1 MEPVVV
7 FDWHAHLVMCAGLLV
22 QAATWT
28 AIARYVGR
36 GLRGVGRG

>member
-1 MEPVVV
+1 MDPVAV
-7 FDWHAHLVMCAGLLV
+7 FDWHAHLLKCADLLV
-22 QAATWT
+22 QAAIWT